1 MLPFQAYQHAFT
13 AHLRDPKHH
22 DKPDGVNDQRMRI
35 YREIV
40 FNNFLAS
47 VRACFPVLSQLLGK
61 RRFGKL
67 VRACFYAQ
75 PFESPLFADI
85 PKTFVDYLQTGTLP
99 NLDIP
104 AFAAQ
109 LAHYEWVE
117 LAVSRQVETHHD
129 ATNRTQ
135 IAASDALRPCVLQ
148 LPAVH
153 RLLHYDYPVQSISKK
168 NAHPTPEATFLL
180 VYRTPDYQV
189 RFIQLNAITFQLLQQ
204 LQANTVSA
212 MDHLTTLAHSLPHLP
227 AASIIEFGLQT
238 LHTLHQ
244 QQALCVK
251 SPYPLLQT
259 LPL

>member
-1 MLPFQAYQHAFT
+1 MLPFQAYQRAFT
-13 AHLRDPKHH
+13 AHLRDPKRH

-47 VRACFPVLSQLLGK
+47 VRACFPVLSQVLGK

-75 PFESPLFADI
+75 PFASPLFADI
-85 PKTFVDYLQTGTLP
+85 PKTFVDYLQTGTMP
-99 NLDIP
+99 SADVP

-117 LAVSRQVETHHD
+117 LALSRQIETLDD

-135 IAASDALRPCVLQ
+135 LATSDGLRPCVLQ
-148 LPAVH
+148 LPVVH
-153 RLLHYDYPVQSISKK
+153 RLLHYDYPVQCISKK
-168 NAHPTPEATFLL
+168 NAHPAPDATFLL

-204 LQANTVSA
+204 LQTQTATA
-212 MDHLTTLAHSLPHLP
+212 LDHLTTLAQSLPHLP

-244 QQALCVK
+244 QQALTVK
-251 SPYPLLQT
+251 SIDPISPAA
-259 LPL
+259 